1 MARVNTAKVLPFKL
15 ELEVRVRSC
24 RCLQCSPSHSPEEAI
39 TLYCTAIPTLA
50 SAILQCSLC
59 SPAASPEEANTV
71 DCSAICNKELQ
82 HYIYYAL
89 TYAILHLTLH
99 RRRFVPSS
107 AAAEE
112 PPSPLAR
119 INIHYLE
126 LAASIP
132 GLYHL
137 VQPQRL
143 FCQQFI
149 LQIYNLKLL

>member
-39 TLYCTAIPTLA
+39 TLYCNAIPLPTQV
-50 SAILQCSLC
+50 SAMLQSALC

-71 DCSAICNKELQ
+71 DCSAICICNI
-82 HYIYYAL
+82 IYYAL

-99 RRRFVPSS
+99 WRFVPSS

-149 LQIYNLKLL
+149 LQIYNLKLCLL

>member
-1 MARVNTAKVLPFKL
+1 MPLPAVLTL
-15 ELEVRVRSC
+15 
-24 RCLQCSPSHSPEEAI
+24 SPSHSPEEAI
-39 TLYCTAIPTLA
+39 TLYCKAIPLPTLA
-50 SAILQCSLC
+50 SAMFQSALC
-59 SPAASPEEANTV
+59 SPAASPEEAITPH
-71 DCSAICNKELQ
+71 CSTMCIFNI
-82 HYIYYAL
+82 IYYAL

-99 RRRFVPSS
+99 WRFVPSS

-119 INIHYLE
+119 IDIHYLE

-149 LQIYNLKLL
+149 LQIYNLKLCLL